1 MIRIILF
8 SISLFLY
15 QLIYFLFCNSKD
27 FKIRGDPGNE
37 KIDLFN
43 LFYFS
48 IITQSTIGF
57 GDIVPQTKKSKL
69 IVILQVY
76 TGYLIMTIPNDYINY
91 FYPYF

>member
-1 MIRIILF
+1 MIRVILF

-15 QLIYFLFCNSKD
+15 QLVYYFFCNRKD
-27 FKIRGDPGNE
+27 FKIRGDSGNV

>member
-8 SISLFLY
+8 SISLFIY
-15 QLIYFLFCNSKD
+15 QITYYLFCNDKD
-27 FKIRGDPGNE
+27 FKIRCNSGNE

-57 GDIVPQTKKSKL
+57 GDIVPQTKKSKA
-69 IVILQVY
+69 IVVLQVY
-76 TGYLIMTIPNDYINY
+76 TGFLIMTLPNDYLSV